1 MSDNVTRV
9 SSEELD
15 ELDDRTDWERLE
27 KMCDEDIEEAVAE
40 DEDQELLPAEWFQA
54 ATLVDPAAG
63 KKRIT
68 IRLDEDVIDFFK
80 GQGEGYQTRIN
91 KVLRAYVLMRKLRD
105 LLSEETE
112 HRDLQPFLDMIMA
125 TKAPGAD
132 PTSSSGRDL
141 SAISNAISE
150 LSPESPG
157 ERSAEENPAET

>member
-15 ELDDRTDWERLE
+15 EFDDRTDWERLE
-27 KMCDEDIEEAVAE
+27 KMSDEDIEEEVAE

-54 ATLVDPAAG
+54 ATLIGPAAG

-112 HRDLQPFLDMIMA
+112 HRDLQPFLEMIMA

-132 PTSSSGRDL
+132 PASSSARDP
-141 SAISNAISE
+141 SAIGNAISE
-150 LSPESPG
+150 LSPESAG
-157 ERSAEENPAET
+157 ERGAEENPAET

>member
-1 MSDNVTRV
+1 MSDDVTRV

-27 KMCDEDIEEAVAE
+27 KMSDEDIEEAVAE

-54 ATLVDPAAG
+54 ATLIGPAAG

-91 KVLRAYVLMRKLRD
+91 KVLRAYVLMRKLRN

-112 HRDLQPFLDMIMA
+112 HGDLQPFLEMIAA
-125 TKAPGAD
+125 TKASRSA
-132 PTSSSGRDL
+132 PTSSSGQDP
-141 SAISNAISE
+141 SAMDKAMSE
-150 LSPESPG
+150 LFPESPEEQG
-157 ERSAEENPAET
+157 AEENPVER